1 MKRYKVSTTTI
12 FSNGSQFA
20 YLNSKIV
27 IYSISFRQELTDVW
41 IKKIMRAREYGR
53 FIRVKES
60 GWHHL

>member
-1 MKRYKVSTTTI
+1 MKRYKVSTTCI

-27 IYSISFRQELTDVW
+27 IYSISFRPELTDVW
-41 IKKIMRAREYGR
+41 IKKIMRAKEYGH